1 MLEYKNLCSIF
12 AKCLMALALLS
23 GKPAVAGIVMT
34 EAEYVLLPD
43 FCKSQGNVSN
53 QYFNKYYSAERTNRW
68 QAIMGTNFHHFHHY
82 CWAIVFI
89 NRAYKEK
96 GPKGA
101 GGGALK
107 SAIGDINYVVDRAT
121 PDFVLLPEVFS
132 KLGEA
137 YLLAND
143 DTSAE
148 KAFRKAW
155 SINPAYW
162 RAYVWWADRLFR
174 QGKLKEALT
183 VAEEG
188 QKNAPGTRALDVL
201 VKDIRA
207 AGRKRVQ

>member
-1 MLEYKNLCSIF
+1 MVS
-12 AKCLMALALLS
+12 ALLS
-23 GKPAVAGIVMT
+23 AKPAVAGLDMT

-53 QYFNKYYSAERTNRW
+53 QYFKKYYSAERTDRW

-82 CWAIVFI
+82 CWAIVSI
-89 NRAYKEK
+89 NRAYK
-96 GPKGA
+96 GM

-107 SAIGDINYVVDRAT
+107 SAISDINYVLNRAS
-121 PDFVLLPEVFS
+121 PDFVLLPEVFT

-137 YLLAND
+137 YLLAKD

-174 QGKLKEALT
+174 QGKLKEALA

-207 AGRKRVQ
+207 AGRKRVP